1 MSDLR
6 ETLKI
11 PAGNLEAVNSVLLDP
26 DSRVVNA
33 FLDVVARYGTPE
45 EINRKH
51 RESRRMEVLFE
62 KIRQKAPQYLED
74 LHWLIDQR
82 SRGSFVR
89 LEDYRKGILGED
101 FDPKCINESCAVTLE
116 VSALQY
122 FPWVRPMLEQAIA
135 NRTLVPGR
143 FIAVRKMKES
153 EMDGDLPAIV
163 AALDIIG
170 ASFVETLDTK
180 GTDGSN
186 PHLGGPATLTG
197 YFGGIGEPNG
207 HALRWLDEFL
217 YYYTNYG
224 VQHVL
229 NFNAGTILLGFMLY
243 RLGVDIQFKIS
254 VYFGADNPYSAL
266 WIMTMAKLFSRP
278 DGTSPLIGFNWSNS
292 INNETL
298 ELSSEFR
305 KALGFERV
313 IRFEHHITET
323 QKSIVIQPYNRRQEL
338 LEVAERV
345 PNIAAKHEGGD
356 PEIEKSNQQV
366 SADIDAYQ
374 RQQAV
379 AGKGIHPDDDA
390 HQNDDRQHRALQAVR
405 NPGNQIQRRPAVGSF
420 GYIPDGFAFHA
431 GIVARA
437 ERRNGCNQNAQG
449 GRDANNPVIQQQKG
463 HPQRSNNAKH

>member
-11 PAGNLEAVNSVLLDP
+11 PASNLEAVNSVLLDP
-26 DSRVVNA
+26 NSRIVNA
-33 FLDVVARYGTPE
+33 FLEVVARYGTPE

-51 RESRRMEVLFE
+51 RESCRMEALFE
-62 KIRQKAPQYLED
+62 KIRQKAPQYLDD
-74 LHWLIDQR
+74 LYWLIDQR
-82 SRGSFVR
+82 SRGAFVR
-89 LEDYRKGILGED
+89 LADYRKAVLGED
-101 FDPKCINESCAVTLE
+101 YDPDCINEECAVTLE

-135 NRTLVPGR
+135 NQTLVPGR

-153 EMDGDLPAIV
+153 EADGDLPAIV

-186 PHLGGPATLTG
+186 PHLGGPATITG
-197 YFGGIGEPNG
+197 YFGGIGQPNE

-254 VYFGADNPYSAL
+254 VFFGADNPSSAL

-305 KALGFERV
+305 KTLGFERV

-323 QKSIVIQPYNRRQEL
+323 YKSIVIQPYNRRQEL
-338 LEVAERV
+338 LDVAARV
-345 PNIAAKHEGGD
+345 PNIAAKHEGGE
-356 PEIEKSNQQV
+356 PEIDAAREHPSDILDYFREKAEVIASGDWEHLRLNFM
-366 SADIDAYQ
+366 DK
-374 RQQAV
+374 V
-379 AGKGIHPDDDA
+379 AA
-390 HQNDDRQHRALQAVR
+390 CNVTARALTERKLGFVAAR
-405 NPGNQIQRRPAVGSF
+405 NL
-420 GYIPDGFAFHA
+420 HL
-431 GIVARA
+431 
-437 ERRNGCNQNAQG
+437 
-449 GRDANNPVIQQQKG
+449 
-463 HPQRSNNAKH
+463 